1 MATSAAAAFGTLLK
15 IGDGGSPETFTTI
28 AEIKTGPSGPE
39 LGRDTVDVTSHDS
52 VNNWEEHIPTILR
65 SGNVT
70 FGINYLPAN
79 ATHDAGT
86 GLIKD
91 MKDGTLRNFQLV
103 MADAASTTWSFAAY
117 VVGFN
122 PDFDPTAEINAE
134 VTLKL
139 SGEPTLA

>member
-1 MATSAAAAFGTLLK
+1 MATSASAAFGTLLK
-15 IGDGGSPETFTTI
+15 IGDGGSPENFTTI
-28 AEIKTGPSGPE
+28 AEVRTLSGPE
-39 LGRDTVDVTSHDS
+39 LTRDTEDVTSHDS
-52 VNNWEEHIPTILR
+52 PNNWEEHIPTILR

-70 FGINYLPAN
+70 LGINYLPTH
-79 ATHDAGT
+79 ATHNAST

-91 MKDGTLRNFQLV
+91 LVDGTLRNFQLV
-103 MADAASTTWSFAAY
+103 MSDPASTTWSFSAY

-122 PDFDPTAEINAE
+122 PNFDHDASISAE